1 LVVLV
6 DAGGCSHFLASTS
19 SVRQTTEEAAMPGTT
34 ATAGFR
40 EATIGD
46 LPVAERRYDLA
57 GIPTAVLEGG
67 EGPTAILLHGP
78 GEFAGL
84 WGRVVPDLTETHR
97 VVVPDLPGHGASG
110 RPTDGPLDA
119 ERWLAWLR
127 DLVARTCTHPPAL
140 VGHLA
145 GGALA
150 LRHVIEGGPAERIVL
165 VDSAGLSFSR
175 PAPSFSAPLARF
187 LAHPTERSRDRFLD
201 RCMYDFDGMRSRLG
215 PRWDP
220 FANYALEGIRA
231 AGARSA
237 VLSFVMAMDM
247 RPIARRDLARIAV
260 PVSMIWGRHDLQ
272 NRVRIAESAAARF
285 GWPLEVIEDVRDD
298 PCWERPDAAV
308 AALRAALAR
317 PLRRHVPA

>member
-1 LVVLV
+1 
-6 DAGGCSHFLASTS
+6 
-19 SVRQTTEEAAMPGTT
+19 MPST
-34 ATAGFR
+34 ATVGLR

-46 LPVAERRYDLA
+46 LPVAEHRYDLA
-57 GIPTAVLEGG
+57 GIPTVVLEGG
-67 EGPTAILLHGP
+67 DGPPVVLLHGP

-84 WGRVVPDLTETHR
+84 WGRVVPELSETHR
-97 VVVPDLPGHGASG
+97 VVVPDLPGHGATG
-110 RPTDGPLDA
+110 RPSDGPLDA

-127 DLVARTCTHPPAL
+127 DLVTRTCVRPPAL

-150 LRHVIEGGPAERIVL
+150 LRHAIEGGPVERIVL
-165 VDSAGLSFSR
+165 VDSAGLAFSR
-175 PAPSFSAPLARF
+175 PALSFAAPLAGF
-187 LAHPTERSRDRFLD
+187 LAHPTERSRDRFLG
-201 RCMYDFDGMRSRLG
+201 RCMYDFDGMRSLLG
-215 PRWDP
+215 PRWDA
-220 FANYALEGIRA
+220 FATYALHGMRA
-231 AGARSA
+231 SGARSA
-237 VLSFVMAMDM
+237 VLSFVMAMGV
-247 RPIARRDLARIAV
+247 RPIGRRDLARIGI

-272 NRVRIAESAAARF
+272 NRVGVAESAAARF